1 MNFDFKRLFEKRPTL
16 YYTESTDISRKRW
29 SEQMN
34 MENLIGETTEYD
46 KKAALEVK
54 KPKSWCKSVSAFA
67 NTLGDTMD
75 ALDDA
80 EYSGSVLSLIENGEA
95 FIKRNARM
103 MWRKTPNSRE
113 ELPEYVER
121 SYHEA
126 LVNALAHRDY
136 LVYGSEV
143 HIDIYDDRLEIYSPG
158 GMPDGSMIQDRDPL
172 TVPSTRRNPVL
183 ADVFNRLGYMERKGS
198 GFGKILNGYK
208 AQINY
213 TEDKRPTFRSDRY
226 QFTVVMPNLNYGVP
240 QGVSQDVTQDVSQDV
255 AQDDLDAKII
265 ALIKRNNK
273 ISTEKMGMMLGVSTR
288 TILRR
293 IKKLDNVHY
302 IGRGFS
308 GHWEVEN
315 PSKTGI

>member
-1 MNFDFKRLFEKRPTL
+1 MTL
-16 YYTESTDISRKRW
+16 YRVEDYAFSKLRER
-29 SEQMN
+29 
-34 MENLIGETTEYD
+34 Y
-46 KKAALEVK
+46 KKWTGNSFDNKDLGQHRTIPALRLK
-54 KPKSWCKSVSAFA
+54 QRFGGC
-67 NTLGDTMD
+67 GTMD

-126 LVNALAHRDY
+126 LVNALVHRDY

-143 HIDIYDDRLEIYSPG
+143 HIDMYDDRLEIYSPG

-172 TVPSTRRNPVL
+172 TVPSTRRNPML

-213 TEDKRPTFRSDRY
+213 TEDERPTFRSDRY
-226 QFTVVMPNLNYGVP
+226 QFTVVMPNLNYSVP
-240 QGVSQDVTQDVSQDV
+240 QDVP
-255 AQDDLDAKII
+255 QDDLDARII
-265 ALIKRNNK
+265 ALIKKDSK
-273 ISTEKMGMMLGVSTR
+273 ISAEKLGMALGVSVR
-288 TILRR
+288 TIRR
-293 IKKLDNVHY
+293 HIKQMDNVRFV
-302 IGRGFS
+302 GRGFS
-308 GHWEVEN
+308 GHWEVDE
-315 PSKTGI
+315 K